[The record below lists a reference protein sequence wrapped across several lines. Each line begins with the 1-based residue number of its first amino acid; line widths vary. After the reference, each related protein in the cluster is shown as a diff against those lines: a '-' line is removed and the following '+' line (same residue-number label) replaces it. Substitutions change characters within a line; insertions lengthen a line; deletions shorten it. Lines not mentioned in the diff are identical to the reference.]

1 MQALH
6 EVIRCRGCLG
16 AMDARAQ
23 AGLCGR
29 CWSLLTP
36 LPEERCPLCAL
47 GHGWGEGCPDP
58 VAWSWG
64 DALWDYHGGL
74 GALLVPAIKR
84 GELGWMD
91 ALLARAGRAPLPGWT
106 AGFSLVCNAPTA
118 RLRRWYRGFDLAER
132 AAWMFAGRI
141 GTACRQVLRKPLYTP
156 AQAGLP
162 QGRRRRMGPH
172 VTLAPGQSVE
182 GEAVLLVDDVWTTGM
197 TLLRCAQ
204 ALGAAGARDVA
215 VLALFRAGK
224 RGGH

>member
-1 MQALH
+1 MRTPL
-6 EVIRCRGCLG
+6 EVIPCRGCLG
-16 AMDARAQ
+16 PVDGQAQ

-47 GHGWGEGCPDP
+47 GHGWADPCPDP
-58 VAWSWG
+58 VAWSSG

-74 GALLVPAIKR
+74 GALLVPSIKR

-91 ALLARAGRAPLPGWT
+91 ALLERAARAPLPPWT
-106 AGFSLVCNAPTA
+106 AEATLVCSAPTA

-132 AAWMFAGRI
+132 AALTFAARL
-141 GTACRQVLRKPLYTP
+141 GTAFGAVLRKPLYTR
-156 AQAGLP
+156 AQASLP

-172 VTLAPGQSVE
+172 VTLVPGRAVE
-182 GEAVLLVDDVWTTGM
+182 GEAVLLVDDVWTTGT
-197 TLLRCAQ
+197 TLLRSAQ

-224 RGGH
+224 RG

>member
-1 MQALH
+1 MRALRDLM
-6 EVIRCRGCLG
+6 RCRGCLG
-16 AMDARAQ
+16 DLDGGAQ

-29 CWSLLTP
+29 CWSLLGQ

-47 GHGWGEGCPDP
+47 AHGWGEACPDP
-58 VAWSWG
+58 VAWSCG

-91 ALLARAGRAPLPGWT
+91 ALLARAGRAVLPGWT
-106 AGFSLVCNAPTA
+106 AGFTLVCNAPTA

-132 AAWMFAGRI
+132 AAGLFAERLGASFR
-141 GTACRQVLRKPLYTP
+141 RVLRKPLYTR
-156 AQAGLP
+156 AQAALP
-162 QGRRRRMGPH
+162 QGRRRRMGAH
-172 VTLAPGQSVE
+172 VTLEPGQSVE
-182 GEAVLLVDDVWTTGM
+182 GEAVLLVDDVWTTGT

-204 ALGAAGARDVA
+204 ALGSAGARDVA